1 MRVLIDTNVI
11 IDVLTRRH
19 PLYGNSAA
27 VLRMCGDQW
36 TGLITASQTTD
47 IFYLLRREK
56 KSAAEAKAII
66 QKLVDNLTVADVT
79 VADVKNA
86 LVSEMDD
93 YEDAL
98 LAFCGKRRKAD
109 YIITRNDRDFKN
121 SPIKAVTPEWLI
133 SSRP

>member
-1 MRVLIDTNVI
+1 
-11 IDVLTRRH
+11 
-19 PLYGNSAA
+19 
-27 VLRMCGDQW
+27 MCGDQW

-86 LVSEMDD
+86 LVSEIDD